1 MFVLRGINKFLMHV
15 EKFIVVLTGSGLVVS
30 ICVQVIGRYIL
41 QVPTPWAEE
50 IARYLFIWMVL
61 VGAGYVLAIK
71 DHIEIAILDQLLE
84 KLKNPDKAKT
94 ILFVISTIG
103 GMVFIVLFSLIY
115 YRYLVNINRYG
126 GQFSAALQINM
137 LIPMSAL
144 LVGNILMLFHSI
156 YLLLEL
162 IFNSRSKAESAK
174 QSNIEEMGMNYE

>member
-1 MFVLRGINKFLMHV
+1 M
-15 EKFIVVLTGSGLVVS
+15 
-30 ICVQVIGRYIL
+30 
-41 QVPTPWAEE
+41 
-50 IARYLFIWMVL
+50 
-61 VGAGYVLAIK
+61 
-71 DHIEIAILDQLLE
+71 
-84 KLKNPDKAKT
+84 
-94 ILFVISTIG
+94 ISTIG